1 MKTYLLVYA
10 DSLGNRELVK
20 KILDSSPNIIKNWRY
35 DMPNSFYIWS
45 ESTAQDIVTSI
56 EEKVGD
62 ATSKRFLVVEIT
74 SNKQGYLTK
83 DTWAFINRTKK

>member
-10 DSLGNRELVK
+10 NSLGDREYVK
-20 KILDSSPNIIKNWRY
+20 QVLGAIPIIRNWRY
-35 DMPNSFYIWS
+35 DMPNSFYLWS
-45 ESTAQDIVTSI
+45 DTTAQDIVTSI
-56 EEKVGD
+56 AEKVGD

>member
-10 DSLGNRELVK
+10 NSLGDRDNVK
-20 KILDSSPNIIKNWRY
+20 QVLESIPSIKNWRC

-45 ESTAQDIVTSI
+45 DSSAQDIVTAI
-56 EEKVGD
+56 ADKVGD

-83 DTWAFINRTKK
+83 DTWAFINQKDK

>member
-1 MKTYLLVYA
+1 MKTYLFVYA
-10 DSLGNRELVK
+10 NTLGDRDNVK
-20 KILDSSPNIIKNWRY
+20 QVLESIPSIKNWRC

-45 ESTAQDIVTSI
+45 DSSAQDIVTAI
-56 EEKVGD
+56 ADKVGD

-83 DTWAFINRTKK
+83 DTWAFINQKDK